1 MISDLRRYLRPEP
14 VLLLLVVLCAA
25 GMFYLTR
32 ESNSVE
38 EEQKQTNTQKLQTE
52 TGMIRL
58 EDDKFLLETKLGTME
73 SEISPLIFPSRD
85 VALELSGKLA
95 RYLDDNNLQVSAFDS
110 NQTVE
115 LLNNASF
122 EAVNFSL
129 IAQGPPES
137 LIGILAIIDDT
148 PTGIVRT
155 LDLTRTSDVLDT
167 WTLSLGLV
175 VVYGKELE
183 GGS

>member
-1 MISDLRRYLRPEP
+1 MINNLRRYLRPEP
-14 VLLLLVVLCAA
+14 ILLLLVVLVAV

-38 EEQKQTNTQKLQTE
+38 DERIKMNTQMLETE
-52 TGMIRL
+52 AGMIRL
-58 EDDKFLLETKLGTME
+58 EDDKLVLESELGTIE
-73 SEISPLIFPSRD
+73 SEISPLMFPSRD

-95 RYLDDNNLQVSAFDS
+95 RYIDDNNLQVSAFDS
-110 NQTVE
+110 NQTVAS
-115 LLNNASF
+115 LNNASF

-137 LIGILAIIDDT
+137 LIGILALIDDT
-148 PTGIVRT
+148 PTGIVRK
-155 LDLTRTSDVLDT
+155 LDLTRTSDVLNT

-175 VVYGKELE
+175 VIYGEELE